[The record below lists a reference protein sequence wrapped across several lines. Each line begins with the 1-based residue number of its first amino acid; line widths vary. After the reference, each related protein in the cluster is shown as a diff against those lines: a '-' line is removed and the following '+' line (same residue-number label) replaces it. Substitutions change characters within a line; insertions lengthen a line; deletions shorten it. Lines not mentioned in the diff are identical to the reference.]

1 MSEPDIYNLRDE
13 TAREAEAAESSR
25 LSAAL
30 EANDWKW
37 QMSSARGRRLV
48 YRLLERTG
56 IYRTS
61 MTGNS
66 YTFFNEG
73 QRNVGLFIQAIIT
86 EHCPEEYA
94 KMLVEKKDY
103 AK

>member
-1 MSEPDIYNLRDE
+1 MSDEPFDFRAEQERE
-13 TAREAEAAESSR
+13 TAARESAR
-25 LSAAL
+25 LAQQG
-30 EANDWKW
+30 EVNDWKW
-37 QMSSARGRRLV
+37 LMSTARGRRLV
-48 YRLLERTG
+48 WRLLDRTG

-73 QRNVGLFIQAIIT
+73 QRNVGLFIQAVLA
-86 EHCPEEYA
+86 EHCPEDYA
-94 KMLVEKKDY
+94 KMLVEQKDY